1 MKSRIFFAVFAL
13 LMSVA
18 TLAEAQPRGR
28 HNHDRN
34 GYNDYDNNRGY
45 NNGRGNNGYYQNRG
59 GYGYGNGNCNNG
71 YGRGRR
77 AYRRPVTYCAPAPV
91 VYAAPPRYYAP
102 RPVIY
107 RGRPR
112 VNINIGF

>member
-13 LMSVA
+13 FMSIAAVA
-18 TLAEAQPRGR
+18 DAQPRGR
-28 HNHDRN
+28 HNNHDRN
-34 GYNDYDNNRGY
+34 GYNDYDRGY
-45 NNGRGNNGYYQNRG
+45 HNGRGHYGNNGYYQNRG
-59 GYGYGNGNCNNG
+59 GYGNGNCNNG

-77 AYRRPVTYCAPAPV
+77 MYRRPVSYCAPAPV

-102 RPVIY
+102 RPVMY
-107 RGRPR
+107 GGRPR